1 VPRYINNFP
10 EPVYFDQTVFIPN
23 QEVETFDIIDNQAF
37 VMSSKKGHLQLRL
50 IQMIN
55 Y

>member
-37 VMSSKKGHLQLRL
+37 VMSSKKGPFAITLNT
-50 IQMIN
+50 MIN